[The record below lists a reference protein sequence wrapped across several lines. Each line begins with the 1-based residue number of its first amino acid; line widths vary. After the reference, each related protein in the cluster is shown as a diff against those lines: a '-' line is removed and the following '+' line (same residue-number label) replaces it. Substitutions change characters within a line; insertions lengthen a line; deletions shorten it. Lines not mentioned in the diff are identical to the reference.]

1 MYIRNAIRNA
11 LKSFIFVVKSRV
23 YNRTLDFYSKW

>member
-1 MYIRNAIRNA
+1 MQ
-11 LKSFIFVVKSRV
+11 LESFIFVVKSRV